1 MIKNKINRS
10 FIFLF
15 VVVSTLNAFGEK
27 KAADSEAFNP
37 TPQILHHIADSYEWH
52 LWGNVSI
59 PLPVILYSE
68 GNWDIFMSSA
78 FHHGKSKV
86 FKGVAPGPTV
96 NPSSRGMVIAPPK
109 DLKLVSPTSLI

>member
-15 VVVSTLNAFGEK
+15 VVVSTLNAFGEEK
-27 KAADSEAFNP
+27 VAESEAFNP

-86 FKGVAPGPTV
+86 FKGDRIYKIDHHHIIEEQGKKFIKIGRAHV
-96 NPSSRGMVIAPPK
+96 
-109 DLKLVSPTSLI
+109 